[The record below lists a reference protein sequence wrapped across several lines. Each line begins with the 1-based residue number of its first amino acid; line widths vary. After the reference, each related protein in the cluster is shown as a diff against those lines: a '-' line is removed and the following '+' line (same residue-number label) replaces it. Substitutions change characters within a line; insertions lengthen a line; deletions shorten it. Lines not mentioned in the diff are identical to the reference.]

1 MKNKSMLSL
10 LLAFALLL
18 GISLPV
24 VKADETVQSSPIK
37 IGAMFSPDDTLDPV
51 TVTSPGGMLLMMSL
65 YDSMV
70 SMHPDGPILRMAESI
85 EANDT
90 LDAYTITLQE
100 GLVYSDGTEVT
111 GQDIID
117 SLRYIAASPHYQSMY
132 GNVDIEKS
140 TAEGNQA
147 TIVLK
152 EPTSDFVESVLAMW
166 SPVAP
171 GGEFK
176 GIGAGGF
183 VLEKGDPQTGYV
195 LVANEKY
202 YAGKPSIPEVTI
214 LNIPDSHSKASAL
227 QTGEIDYAWGLDA
240 SAVQTLLKN
249 EDIELPSG
257 SLDGAVSMELVLN
270 TRVEPFNDPEVR
282 RAAKLTVDREK
293 MVAVLLGNY
302 GEVANDM
309 LGKGFVTYPE
319 GIEQT
324 KANKEEAK
332 KIFQEKGVTEFTIVA
347 SDTVP
352 GMINAVKMMAQEFA
366 EVGVTVVIEE
376 LDPQTFFAQMG
387 DLFQKSAFTFYWM
400 NRAPLAE
407 FRSQVLK
414 DSPYNVSGYT
424 SDVIE
429 ENFKMALSTSDRAEI
444 EKCVHAISKDI
455 HDNGGELI
463 WGYQKDITAHR
474 KGLKTELNQTV
485 PWLATA
491 TFVPEQ

>member
-1 MKNKSMLSL
+1 MKKSMISL
-10 LLAFALLL
+10 LLVFMLLL
-18 GISLPV
+18 GVSGGAEGI
-24 VKADETVQSSPIK
+24 AESSSVR
-37 IGAMFSPDDTLDPV
+37 IGALFSPDDTLDPI
-51 TVTSPGGMLLMMSL
+51 TVTSPGGMFLMMSL
-65 YDSMV
+65 YDSLV
-70 SMHPDGPILRMAESI
+70 TMHPDGAILRMAESI

-90 LDAYTITLQE
+90 LDAYTITLKE
-100 GLVYSDGTEVT
+100 GLVYSDGTEAT

-117 SLRYIAASPHYQSMY
+117 SLRYVSTSPNYQSLY
-132 GNVDIEKS
+132 GNIDFEKS
-140 TAEGNQA
+140 TAEGNKA
-147 TIVLK
+147 TLALK

-183 VLEKGDPQTGYV
+183 VYEKGDPQTGYV

-202 YAGKPSIPEVTI
+202 YAGKPSIPQVTI

-249 EDIELPSG
+249 EDIELPAG

-282 RAAKLTVDREK
+282 RAAKMTVDREK

-309 LGKGFVTYPE
+309 LGKGFATYPE
-319 GIEQT
+319 DIEQT

-332 KIFQEKGVTEFTIVA
+332 RIFQEKDVTEFTIVA
-347 SDTVP
+347 SDIVP
-352 GMINAVKMMAQEFA
+352 GMVNAAKMMAQEFA

-400 NRAPLAE
+400 NRAPRAE
-407 FRSQVLK
+407 FRSQVLRA
-414 DSPYNVSGYT
+414 SFYNVSGYT
-424 SDVIE
+424 SDIIE
-429 ENFKMALSTSDRAEI
+429 ENFKKAINTSDKAEQA
-444 EKCVHAISKDI
+444 KYVHAISKDI

-474 KGLKTELNQTV
+474 KGLKTELNQSV